1 MEWKESR
8 GESLFLRRVPAERLF
23 SFFLQLDGSWQNRLT
38 EEPQQSL
45 EILCRCCQ
53 EELLAHEL
61 QSPQAQATQPDLVL
75 QFRDKA
81 STLFLCR
88 WALANSGLFTNSRTR
103 CRAVSCGMLSERK
116 AALGREGAR
125 ATLFDCL
132 DIVEGTM
139 AIHSTSWSARSKH

>member
-1 MEWKESR
+1 MSVIAVEWKESR
-8 GESLFLRRVPAERLF
+8 GESLSLRRVSAERLF

-75 QFRDKA
+75 QFREQGLDSLSLPLGA
-81 STLFLCR
+81 SELRSVHQLTDSLPG
-88 WALANSGLFTNSRTR
+88 GLMR
-103 CRAVSCGMLSERK
+103 
-116 AALGREGAR
+116 
-125 ATLFDCL
+125 D
-132 DIVEGTM
+132 VE
-139 AIHSTSWSARSKH
+139 